1 MRLWSIHPK
10 YLDCKGLLALWREGL
25 LAKKVLEN
33 RTIGYKNH
41 PQLIRFRKVN
51 DPGLAINAFMTSVLL
66 DARSRGYSFDQSKI
80 KFVEY
85 NGLMTLYKGQFE
97 YEFTHL
103 LAKLKTR
110 DPVRSENLSRVKN
123 ENIVPNPVFK
133 IVDGPVE
140 TWERC
145 K

>member
-1 MRLWSIHPK
+1 MRLWSLHPV

-33 RTIGYKNH
+33 RTIGYRNH
-41 PQLIRFRKVN
+41 PQLVRFRNAN
-51 DPGLAINAFMTSVLL
+51 DPDLAINAFMTSVLL
-66 DARSRGYSFDQSKI
+66 EARSRGYSFDQSKI

-85 NGLMTLYKGQFE
+85 TGLITLCKGQLE

-110 DPVRSENLSRVKN
+110 DPVRFENLSRVKIG
-123 ENIVPNPVFK
+123 NIIPNPVFK
-133 IVDGPVE
+133 VVDGPVE
-140 TWERC
+140 AWERC

>member
-1 MRLWSIHPK
+1 MRLWSLHPV

-41 PQLIRFRKVN
+41 PQLIRFRNVN
-51 DPGLAINAFMTSVLL
+51 NPDLAINAFLTAVFLE
-66 DARSRGYSFDQSKI
+66 ARNRGYSFDQSKI
-80 KFVEY
+80 KFALSG
-85 NGLMTLYKGQFE
+85 GLIPLQKGQLE
-97 YEFTHL
+97 YEFKHL
-103 LAKLKTR
+103 LSKLKTR
-110 DPVRSENLSRVKN
+110 DPERFENLSQ
-123 ENIVPNPVFK
+123 ESIGNISPNPVFK
-133 IVDGPVE
+133 VVDGPIE